1 MEKLICNSPWGK
13 ARTSRFVRVV
23 ALALAGAAGALTFTA
38 GAVTKTYM
46 QYGFTEVPNIAMDGI
61 PSSTEITTTPQLAFP
76 GVTLDDIHGYQFHTE
91 LYGGTGNGNSY
102 SNVNTRASA
111 YGRWPY
117 KHRTSGSV
125 DRMHMQF
132 SVWEDN
138 ICKVVVLVLTN
149 GDGGVYVQKYGTCY
163 GTDERTVRYLLC
175 TSDSVGNPQ
184 FAPDSSG
191 PSGYAGSAT
200 TDGGGTFKA
209 WGLRIHGIRPIPNA
223 RLAFPGAK
231 LTDLTNCL
239 FVAGCHVGNAID
251 WPVYNEVAECVTLW
265 PSSDNVQKIVMQFRN
280 TRQDN
285 RAAIIALTNGVD
297 GVYATQT
304 HSKNKASTAFT
315 IVENGSKTHGFE
327 VSGYDER
334 TYAGGNSNGNSDGG
348 EGVTY
353 GIWEFYGIPMS
364 SYVPDTS
371 PILLWTKKGG
381 VLTLNDLAGA
391 KFTALFGGSGVNSAG
406 IQNLTGETLV
416 SGYNTRETFDESG
429 NITNIV
435 TEFLF
440 KDGTGAKA
448 VIVQFE
454 NGADGVYGKA
464 LKAVYSPNGGST
476 LGYVFSDAY
485 GNYYYNSG
493 AYAGPKDVAAS
504 RTGGSYGVCGLK
516 AIADTA
522 RIYRQGQTLTFGVND
537 ALAPTSSTMI
547 PYSAATVAFSGM
559 TLEDL
564 SDRVFFAYY
573 GGGAIDK
580 PGYRLAIH
588 PTLYPSSG
596 DAEQLVTEIVSDS
609 DGGWHKASMLGLA
622 YNANGAITVQK
633 VQKTW
638 SKNGGGNT
646 CYFSFDEDGN
656 LTYPSDA
663 NHGNGSGYDIYGLQ
677 VFPGFVQT
685 SPTLLFKGITL
696 NDIENATFTARA
708 GGRSL
713 RGDGCVTHVIDRVN
727 GYNKRVIK
735 GGDDVTRILVEFQS
749 ETDWIKATIV
759 EFTNGEG
766 GVYGVAKEARY
777 IGTSNGL
784 GYQFVTAYDGTSIT
798 YAGND
803 SDPATSPLTGGY
815 GVYDVQAAVEPDAN
829 EWTLDQNRNWS
840 YYTGGE
846 PIDDDGATIRVKVTG
861 NGTTLTIDENA
872 TVGRIVFVNAA
883 GVDVATNAL
892 VIGTGVSVNVGAI
905 EAGAGAYVNVP
916 ALLGAA
922 TATAGSGS
930 TIAYSGDG
938 TVSGVLSG
946 VGAVELLSGRVTFSG
961 MNDFTGGFIVKPGA
975 IAVAGASV
983 SVGGTTGP
991 FGAISQS
998 DASKGRVIVEAG
1010 GMVDLNG
1017 HNGLCYRFTLAG
1029 TGVATGDYLT
1039 PGPIV
1044 NFGSTLDIGRLI
1056 WNSQQWTVGHAIG
1069 YALDSDVTLGS
1080 AGGDVGIVSES
1091 NYQNAIHGCT
1101 LDLGSYTLT
1110 KTGSG
1115 TLWMWAGPNSNNN
1128 PDDGRLTVTGN
1139 GTLYVADG
1147 VVDIRKGAYNGAAST
1162 VSVGANGTLRIG
1174 AALNAASIVNN
1185 GRIEVT
1191 TYWTGSRKTTSIS
1204 GAYSGTGTLAVLTD
1218 GILTIPESLS
1228 VYDFVNNGGIAGA
1241 GTLTVGGTLTAGNAI
1256 SNLTL
1261 AAGATV
1267 KLTGT
1272 NAVQSVTGTFAAQG
1286 AVNVDVSAI
1295 SENDLKAAE
1304 MIPVLS
1310 APSLPADIKQRFS
1323 ALGASNR
1330 TFRVVTEDGV
1340 STVYMSRA
1348 NGFTVFVK

>member
-1 MEKLICNSPWGK
+1 MKRLHIKSI
-13 ARTSRFVRVV
+13 
-23 ALALAGAAGALTFTA
+23 LALGAAIALVSTA
-38 GAVTKTYM
+38 NAVTKTYT
-46 QYGFTEVPNIAMDGI
+46 QYGFTEVQNIEMDGLS
-61 PSSTEITTTPQLAFP
+61 SSTEITTTPQLAFP
-76 GVTLDDIHGYQFHTE
+76 GVTLDDINQCTFISE
-91 LYGGTGNGNSY
+91 LYGGG
-102 SNVNTRASA
+102 VDTRATA
-111 YGRWPY
+111 WGVYPKRH
-117 KHRTSGSV
+117 KTNGSI
-125 DRMHMQF
+125 DKLSLQF
-132 SVWEDN
+132 GVKDGTYT
-138 ICKVVVLVLTN
+138 KVSILVLTN
-149 GDGGVYVQKYGTCY
+149 GDGGVYVQKYAMCYKSGTCL
-163 GTDERTVRYLLC
+163 RYDF
-175 TSDSVGNPQ
+175 TTMDGSGNIAFKTNGDKPDGSD
-184 FAPDSSG
+184 
-191 PSGYAGSAT
+191 T
-200 TDGGGTFKA
+200 TNGGGYQV
-209 WGLRIHGIRPIPNA
+209 WGIRIHGTNPVPEA
-223 RLAFPGAK
+223 RLAFPGATLDGLK
-231 LTDLTNCL
+231 DCI
-239 FVAGCHVGNAID
+239 FVAGYRLGNGLDNPCENNAATFIT
-251 WPVYNEVAECVTLW
+251 PW
-265 PSSDNVQKIVMQFRN
+265 PSSDNIQKIVMQF
-280 TRQDN
+280 THPSESQKT
-285 RAAIIALTNGVD
+285 AIIELTEGAG
-297 GVYATQT
+297 GVYARQT
-304 HSKNKASTAFT
+304 HAAYNGTSGGQKFVIDDSGNISLPSGTSGWVASG
-315 IVENGSKTHGFE
+315 NGSYSVWDF
-327 VSGYDER
+327 
-334 TYAGGNSNGNSDGG
+334 YAAPAA
-348 EGVTY
+348 VLV
-353 GIWEFYGIPMS
+353 PS
-364 SYVPDTS
+364 SES
-371 PILLWTKKGG
+371 ILLWTKKGG

-391 KFTALFGGSGVNSAG
+391 SFSACMCGASVYPGGRSSFSNLYAEDVLAKNTAP
-406 IQNLTGETLV
+406 
-416 SGYNTRETFDESG
+416 GYNTREAVDANG
-429 NITNIV
+429 DITEIV
-435 TEFLF
+435 TEFQYNEPVNNG
-440 KDGTGAKA
+440 GTRCVVVK
-448 VIVQFE
+448 FT
-454 NGADGVYGKA
+454 NGPDGVYGQA
-464 LKAVYSPNGGST
+464 MAARYNLSY
-476 LGYVFSDAY
+476 GYVFSDAN
-485 GNYYYNSG
+485 GNYYGSGMSIATARSGTTFNG
-493 AYAGPKDVAAS
+493 AY
-504 RTGGSYGVCGLK
+504 GVFDLK
-516 AIADTA
+516 AVADTA

-588 PTLYPSSG
+588 PALYPSSG
-596 DAEQLVTEIVSDS
+596 DAEQLVTEIVSES

-656 LTYPSDA
+656 LTYPSGT
-663 NHGNGSGYDIYGLQ
+663 NHGNGNGYDIYGLQ

-735 GGDDVTRILVEFQS
+735 DGDDVTRILVEFQS

-777 IGTSNGL
+777 IGTSSGL

-861 NGTTLTIDENA
+861 NGATLTIDENA
-872 TVGRIVFVNAA
+872 TVGRIVFVNAV
-883 GVDVATNAL
+883 GVDVTTNSL
-892 VIGTGVSVNVGAI
+892 VIGTGVSANVGAI

-916 ALLGAA
+916 ASLGAA

-946 VGAVELLSGRVTFSG
+946 VGAVGLLSGRVTFSG

-975 IAVAGASV
+975 VAVAGASV
-983 SVGGTTGP
+983 STGGTTGP

-998 DASKGRVIVEAG
+998 DTSKGRVIVEAG

-1101 LDLGSYTLT
+1101 LDIGSYTLT

-1128 PDDGRLTVTGN
+1128 TDDGRLTVTGN

-1147 VVDIRKGAYNGAAST
+1147 VVDIRKGAYNGTNST

-1174 AALNAASIVNN
+1174 AALNAASVVNN

-1191 TYWTGSRKTTSIS
+1191 TYWTGARKTTSIS
-1204 GAYSGTGTLAVLTD
+1204 GAYSGTGTLAVLSD
-1218 GILTIPESLS
+1218 GILTLPEDLS

-1241 GTLTVGGTLTAGNAI
+1241 GTLTVNGTLTAGNAI
-1256 SNLTL
+1256 PKLTL
-1261 AAGATV
+1261 ADGATV

-1272 NAVQSVTGTFAAQG
+1272 NAVQSVTGTFAAAG
-1286 AVNVDVSAI
+1286 RVNVDASAVSD
-1295 SENDLKAAE
+1295 EDLKAAGLV
-1304 MIPVLS
+1304 PVLS
-1310 APSLPADIKQRFS
+1310 APSLPADIKQKMS
-1323 ALGASNR
+1323 AVGASNR
-1330 TFRVVTEDGV
+1330 RFRVVGEGGV
-1340 STVYMSRA
+1340 STVYMTRVH
-1348 NGFTVFVK
+1348 GFTVFVR